1 MNARPDPRTRP
12 RRLLVTD
19 TPEAPPPPPPP
30 PPPPVTKLAA
40 SVSAGGS
47 VHLSRSSVPAGRVRV
62 AVTDRSRTA
71 NFHLAG
77 KGVNKRTGMKFRGS
91 TSWSLRLAAGTYR
104 YGTDGRPLT
113 GRLRV
118 K

>member
-12 RRLLVTD
+12 RRR
-19 TPEAPPPPPPP
+19 
-30 PPPPVTKLAA
+30 TK
-40 SVSAGGS
+40 
-47 VHLSRSSVPAGRVRV
+47 
-62 AVTDRSRTA
+62 TA

-77 KGVNKRTGMKFRGS
+77 KGVNKRIGMAVRGS

-104 YGTDGRPLT
+104 YGSDGRRLT
-113 GRLRV
+113 GKLRV

>member
-12 RRLLVTD
+12 RRLVTD
-19 TPEAPPPPPPP
+19 TPEAPPPAPP

-40 SVSAGGS
+40 SVSAGGG

-62 AVTDRSRTA
+62 AVTDRSRMA
-71 NFHLAG
+71 NYHLAG
-77 KGVNKRTGMKFRGS
+77 TGLNTRTGMKFRGS
-91 TSWSLRLAAGTYR
+91 TSWSLRLAAGRYR